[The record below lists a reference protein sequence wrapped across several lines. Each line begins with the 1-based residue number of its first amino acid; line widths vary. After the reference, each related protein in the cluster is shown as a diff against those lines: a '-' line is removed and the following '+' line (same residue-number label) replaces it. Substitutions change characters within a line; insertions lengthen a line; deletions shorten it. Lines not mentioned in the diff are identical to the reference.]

1 MMQTMR
7 VGALGALV
15 MVVASCA
22 TAPKKGSDRAALEQ
36 QAQAALQSMRSREPM
51 IDSVLDDAAGY
62 AVFPSIGKAGVVA
75 GAAYG
80 RGILYQGG
88 MAVGFVE
95 LNQGSL
101 GATLGAQTFSELIV
115 MQTPDAVARM
125 KSGQFSVGADISA
138 VALTAGAAANVNF
151 NDGIAVFV
159 LPKGGLMADVSVS
172 GQQINFQPRGS
183 PEG

>member
-1 MMQTMR
+1 MQAMR
-7 VGALGALV
+7 VSAFVALV

-22 TAPKKGSDRAALEQ
+22 TAPKTRSDRAALEQ
-36 QAQAALQSMRSREPM
+36 QARATLQTMRAREPM

-80 RGILYQGG
+80 RGILFEKGRPT
-88 MAVGFVE
+88 GFVE

-115 MQTPDAVARM
+115 LQNRDAVARM
-125 KSGQFSVGADISA
+125 KAGRFTVGGDVSGIV
-138 VALTAGAAANVNF
+138 LTTGAAANVNF
-151 NDGIAVFV
+151 TSGIAVFV
-159 LPKGGLMADVSVS
+159 LPRGGLMADVSVN
-172 GQQINFQPRGS
+172 GQQINFEPRS
-183 PEG
+183 PPSG